1 VAQVI
6 TVRRLVTEVVLRSA
20 PAVKALA
27 AYDKLWKSVAVGA
40 QNAAKQVNAAA
51 ASMASTVDRMA
62 SAAQATSANVRVRAG
77 GPRAG
82 GSGGGAG
89 RGGADPLDAA
99 MGRANRQV
107 AKEAGFAAGAKSV
120 AEATAALGRFASA
133 SDKAKAAVKDLD
145 AQVARNRREMA
156 ELKVQAIKTG
166 DADGTLAARMKG
178 LSVATGEAMVKL
190 QGARRA
196 LREVDGGLIDTIK
209 SAAKFNVT
217 AGSIAVTLGNLASGA
232 VTGGLS
238 LIKNGLMAAAKSAID
253 FESGMADVKK
263 VLPSTM
269 DAAQVKGLEEGIKAI
284 SKEVGVMPEQVAALT
299 ASLAQS
305 GIAGEELLA
314 TADDAAKLA
323 VAFGVSG
330 EQAGQSLAKLRT
342 GLGLSREEVNSLTG
356 SINELSNNLAA
367 TAPEIT
373 AGVQGV
379 GSIAKAANVSAKSTA
394 ALVTAMIAS
403 GAGAD
408 VAATGTKN
416 FIASLGAGTRAT
428 KAQAESFAQLGLKA
442 TDVAAGLAKG
452 GRDAEKTI
460 EDVVARIGKLRQEER
475 LPALIG
481 LFGKESIGAIG
492 PLATNIELLGKAFSI
507 AGDDIAAADSVQKE
521 YATRSATT
529 GAAIERLKAN
539 IGVLAIELGE
549 ALLPYIQQITAF
561 LTSPEGQEWGANA
574 VATAKDAVVGLASAV
589 QSLAGFFAYLIE
601 QFGGATTAA
610 GVFGAAIFALVGPFG
625 AALAAG
631 VAMGAGIAEVIDRV
645 VNRAERAQRA
655 MDDLRRKADDIRR
668 AERDAEMAETHK
680 EGDQA
685 SREIRQKK
693 QAFDAAEAWYARESS
708 KAGADKGALLKR
720 RNAMES
726 ALLSGQYQPG
736 TSFDERLAAFDGGG
750 AASGGPPTA
759 LSPAAK
765 LARFNDLSARRKSL
779 KPSEMKELRKLSK
792 ELDMRIPTGGKGHKA
807 TKMDKQLAA
816 MDPSLAGLLRAGG
829 DEDAGG
835 DLKVHDD
842 VLSKAA
848 FKAASA
854 HGGMG
859 GVGGVGSTGPGPSIT
874 NVDNRVMVTIQQA
887 IDARGNAPA
896 ADNLRSAGQEVA
908 ARSGESVIRFVG
920 ANRVKALGNSGG
932 RLTGA

>member
-6 TVRRLVTEVVLRSA
+6 TVRRLVTEVVLKSA

-40 QNAAKQVNAAA
+40 QNAARQVNAAA

-62 SAAQATSANVRVRAG
+62 SAAQAASASVRVRSGA
-77 GPRAG
+77 PRAG
-82 GSGGGAG
+82 GGGGAG

-99 MGRANRQV
+99 MGRANRQA

-120 AEATAALGRFASA
+120 TEATAALGRFASA
-133 SDKAKAAVKDLD
+133 SDKAKAAIKDLD

-209 SAAKFNVT
+209 SATKFNVT

-253 FESGMADVKK
+253 FESGMADVKN
-263 VLPSTM
+263 VLPSTR

-284 SKEVGVMPEQVAALT
+284 SKDVGVMPEQVAALT

-342 GLGLSREEVNSLTG
+342 GLGLSRDEVNSLTG

-492 PLATNIELLGKAFSI
+492 PLATNIKLLGKAFTI

-529 GAAIERLKAN
+529 GAAIDRLKAN

-574 VATAKDAVVGLASAV
+574 VATAKDAVVGLAEAV
-589 QSLAGFFAYLIE
+589 KSLAGFFAFLVENI
-601 QFGGATTAA
+601 GGVGTAVA
-610 GVFGAAIFALVGPFG
+610 GLGFAV
-625 AALAAG
+625 AALAG
-631 VAMGAGIAEVIDRV
+631 PWGIAGAAAAAALAGMVAGMGKVLSMVPAVQGALDSLIGTV
-645 VNRAERAQRA
+645 QQAN
-655 MDDLRRKADDIRR
+655 ADSFEKRMR
-668 AERDAEMAETHK
+668 QEADAEELGESDIARAKRLT
-680 EGDQA
+680 GGRA
-685 SREIRQKK
+685 SDPSTTPREPAYTIP
-693 QAFDAAEAWYARESS
+693 DTVS
-708 KAGADKGALLKR
+708 
-720 RNAMES
+720 
-726 ALLSGQYQPG
+726 PP
-736 TSFDERLAAFDGGG
+736 G
-750 AASGGPPTA
+750 AAGDASGDPPTA

-765 LARFNDLSARRKSL
+765 MARFQALVATRNKRKLNPSEVKELKSL
-779 KPSEMKELRKLSK
+779 SKSLDLAIPDKP
-792 ELDMRIPTGGKGHKA
+792 GKGHKA

>member
-6 TVRRLVTEVVLRSA
+6 TVRRLVTEVVLKSA

-62 SAAQATSANVRVRAG
+62 STAQAASASVRVRAG
-77 GPRAG
+77 APRAA
-82 GSGGGAG
+82 SGGGGGG
-89 RGGADPLDAA
+89 RSGADPLDAA
-99 MGRANRQV
+99 MGRANRQA

-120 AEATAALGRFASA
+120 TEATAALGRFASA
-133 SDKAKAAVKDLD
+133 SDKAKAAIKDLD

-209 SAAKFNVT
+209 SATKFNVT

-269 DAAQVKGLEEGIKAI
+269 DAKQVEGLEEGIKAI

-442 TDVAAGLAKG
+442 TDVAAGLANG

-460 EDVVARIGKLRQEER
+460 EDVVTRIGKLRQEER

-529 GAAIERLKAN
+529 GAAIDRLKAN

-574 VATAKDAVVGLASAV
+574 VATAKDAVVGLAEAV
-589 QSLAGFFAYLIE
+589 KSLAGFFAFLVENI
-601 QFGGATTAA
+601 GGVGTAVA
-610 GVFGAAIFALVGPFG
+610 GLGFAV
-625 AALAAG
+625 AALAG
-631 VAMGAGIAEVIDRV
+631 PWGIAGAAAAAALAGMVAGMGKVLSMVPAVQGALDSLIGTV
-645 VNRAERAQRA
+645 QQAN
-655 MDDLRRKADDIRR
+655 ADSFEKRMR
-668 AERDAEMAETHK
+668 QEADAEELGESDIARAKRLT
-680 EGDQA
+680 GGRA
-685 SREIRQKK
+685 SDPSTTPREPAYTIP
-693 QAFDAAEAWYARESS
+693 DAVPPL
-708 KAGADKGALLKR
+708 GA
-720 RNAMES
+720 S
-726 ALLSGQYQPG
+726 
-736 TSFDERLAAFDGGG
+736 TAADG
-750 AASGGPPTA
+750 GGPPTA

-765 LARFNDLSARRKSL
+765 MARFQALVATRNKRKLNPSEVKELKSL
-779 KPSEMKELRKLSK
+779 SKSLDLAIPDKP
-792 ELDMRIPTGGKGHKA
+792 GKGHKA

-829 DEDAGG
+829 DEDSGG

-896 ADNLRSAGQEVA
+896 ADNLRSAGQKVA